1 MKKTVRLLAAVLCLA
16 LLASCSPS
24 GSKTEATPEPTAEAT
39 AEPVAEATPE
49 PAEEEEDTEPAAEAV
64 EHSFTYALSSE
75 PDYLDPA
82 ICMNSNTSAVL
93 GQLYYPL
100 FRYDKNGN
108 VENLACESYTVS
120 EDGLTYTFTLADGN
134 TWSDGQPV
142 TAADYEFGMKR
153 SIGYGPD
160 SAYAYLLY
168 SNVAGGAEANADML
182 DVADMTDVAIHALD
196 DKTLEITL
204 AAPCPYFIG
213 LLSNVVAFPLR
224 SDFAV
229 EHESTWANDPSVP
242 TNGPFRLEVVHD
254 KEEVVMVKNEY
265 YVHADQIET
274 TTLTAKIIT
283 DPQAQL
289 SAFQTGEIDLALA
302 VPSDVLNN
310 YADDPA
316 LLNLDVV
323 SNTFLW
329 MNCTGETNEALA
341 DVNVR
346 RALSMAIDREQL
358 ITLIGAN
365 GTKYPLYGY
374 VPKGIADADG
384 GDFRTNADEAG
395 HYADFDLEQAKALM
409 EEAGFNED
417 NRMHLTVSYIGSNT
431 NTDICVGL
439 QAIWE
444 EIYVDVELS
453 AAEQK
458 AYAAARKAG
467 QYEVATGS
475 TSADYLDPFY
485 YLERWVSYNQGYK
498 QVNDPQYDEMIE
510 QANLQADSAA
520 RMEQLHKAEEY
531 LVADNAY
538 TIPLFGSN
546 QLYLMNP
553 AVSGL
558 KYDPTNSVYFDGL
571 TY

>member
-1 MKKTVRLLAAVLCLA
+1 MKKNVRFLAAALSLLLLAGCSSGGAPT
-16 LLASCSPS
+16 ASSDPAAS
-24 GSKTEATPEPTAEAT
+24 GSSDPGTQ
-39 AEPVAEATPE
+39 V
-49 PAEEEEDTEPAAEAV
+49 V
-64 EHSFTYALSSE
+64 EHSFTYAISSE

-100 FRYDKNGN
+100 FRYDESGN
-108 VENLACESYTVS
+108 VQNLACESYSVS
-120 EDGLTYTFTLADGN
+120 DDGLTYTFKLAPGN
-134 TWSDGQPV
+134 TWSDGKPV
-142 TAADYEFGMKR
+142 TAADYEYGMKR

-168 SNVAGGAEANADML
+168 SNVLGGAEANEQML
-182 DVADMTDVAIHALD
+182 DVADMADVGIHALD
-196 DKTLEITL
+196 DETLEITL
-204 AAPCPYFIG
+204 AAPCPYFVG
-213 LLSNVVAFPLR
+213 LLSNVVAYPLR
-224 SDFAV
+224 SDYAV
-229 EHESTWANDPSVP
+229 EHESTWANDPAVP
-242 TNGPFRLEVVHD
+242 TNGPFRLEAVRD

-265 YVHADQIET
+265 YAHADSVQT

-283 DPQAQL
+283 DSQAQL
-289 SAFQTGEIDLALA
+289 SAFQTGEIDLALY
-302 VPSDVLNN
+302 VPSDVAVN
-310 YADDPA
+310 YANDPA

-329 MNCTGETNEALA
+329 MNCTGETNPALA

-346 RALSMAIDREQL
+346 RALAMAIDREQL

-365 GTKYPLYGY
+365 ATKYPLYGY
-374 VPKGIADADG
+374 VPKGMADADG
-384 GDFRTNADEAG
+384 GDFRSNADAEKR
-395 HYADFDLEQAKALM
+395 YADYDLNEAKALM
-409 EEAGFNED
+409 EAAGYNES
-417 NRMHLTVSYIGSNT
+417 NRMSLTISYIGSNT

-439 QAIWE
+439 QAMWK

-458 AYAAARKAG
+458 AYAQARKAG

-498 QVNDPQYDEMIE
+498 QVNDPVYDQMIE
-510 QANLQADSAA
+510 NANLQSDAAA
-520 RMEQLHKAEEY
+520 RMKMLHEAEEY
-531 LVADNAY
+531 LVAENAY

-553 AVSGL
+553 DVSGL

>member
-1 MKKTVRLLAAVLCLA
+1 MKKTVRFLAAALSLL
-16 LLASCSPS
+16 LLASCSP
-24 GSKTEATPEPTAEAT
+24 AAEPTGSSSPAPGNNS
-39 AEPVAEATPE
+39 EPG
-49 PAEEEEDTEPAAEAV
+49 TEVV
-64 EHSFTYALSSE
+64 EHSFTYAISSE

-100 FRYDKNGN
+100 FRYDENGS
-108 VENLACESYTVS
+108 VQNLACESYTVS
-120 EDGLTYTFTLADGN
+120 EDGLTYTFKLAPGN

-142 TAADYEFGMKR
+142 TAADYEYGMKR

-168 SNVAGGAEANADML
+168 SYVQGGAEANENML
-182 DVADMTDVAIHALD
+182 DVADMTDVGIHALD
-196 DKTLEITL
+196 DETLEITL
-204 AAPCPYFIG
+204 AAPCPYFVG

-229 EHESTWANDPSVP
+229 EHESTWANDPAVP
-242 TNGPFRLEVVHD
+242 TNGPFRLEAVRD

-265 YVHADQIET
+265 YVHADSVQT

-289 SAFQTGEIDLALA
+289 SAFQTSEIDLAMY
-302 VPSDVLNN
+302 VPSDVAVN
-310 YADDPA
+310 YAGDPS
-316 LLNLDVV
+316 LMNLDVV

-329 MNCTGETNEALA
+329 MNCTGETNPALA

-346 RALSMAIDREQL
+346 RALALAIDREQL

-365 GTKYPLYGY
+365 ATKYPLYGY

-384 GDFRTNADEAG
+384 GDFRSNADADNR
-395 HYADFDLEQAKALM
+395 YADYDLEQAKALM
-409 EEAGFNED
+409 EAAGYNEN
-417 NRMHLTVSYIGSNT
+417 NRMSLTISYISSNT

-439 QAIWE
+439 QAMWK

-458 AYAAARKAG
+458 AYAQARKAG

-498 QVNDPQYDEMIE
+498 QVNDTVYDQMIE
-510 QANLQADSAA
+510 EANLQTDAA
-520 RMEQLHKAEEY
+520 TRMEMLHAAEEY
-531 LVADNAY
+531 LVAENAY

-546 QLYLMNP
+546 QLYLMNT